1 MLSGVSVSCFLFS
14 YLVVLLVEAARL
26 FLKIP
31 AKAFFLIGMMGAGFL
46 AHSIFL
52 MNEFA
57 SSQSLLG
64 NWFQWIVLGAWALSG
79 ACLYLTIRN
88 PESSTGLFLVPIILV
103 FIGLAQLL
111 RESDPFQPQTTV
123 AVWPI
128 IHGASLLLG
137 TISICFGCALASMY
151 LLQSWRLKHRRSTR
165 GKLKL
170 QTLEFLQSMNR
181 LSLFT
186 TTAGLAAGLVSGIVL
201 NVNSHGPAIWMN
213 SSVILTFVLF
223 IVSLVGSILEFTTGS
238 SLGGRRGAY
247 LSFANFIVLA
257 LVLLLT
263 VLSSHGRG
271 SEQTVLNRKTY
282 VESHRTET
290 TYSRSVTETIS

>member
-46 AHSIFL
+46 AHTIFL
-52 MNEFA
+52 MNEFG

-111 RESDPFQPQTTV
+111 RDGEPFQPQTTV
-123 AVWPI
+123 AVWRI

-151 LLQSWRLKHRRSTR
+151 LLQSWRLKHRWSKR

-181 LSLFT
+181 LSLYT
-186 TTAGLAAGLVSGIVL
+186 TTVGLAAGLVSGIVL
-201 NVNSHGPAIWMN
+201 NVNSNGPAIWMN
-213 SSVILTFVLF
+213 SSVILTSVLF
-223 IVSLVGSILEFTTGS
+223 VVSLVASILEFTTGS

-247 LSFANFIVLA
+247 LSFANFVVLA
-257 LVLLLT
+257 VVLLLT
-263 VLSSHGRG
+263 VLSSHGRA
-271 SEQTVLNRKTY
+271 SEQAVVKKNTFVD
-282 VESHRTET
+282 SHRAESAL
-290 TYSRSVTETIS
+290 SRSVTETIS